1 MLGRSQATLSSPG
14 ALRILCL
21 LLLHACKNLCV
32 CPVWCTGRYVLH
44 PSGLTGHSSEE
55 YSSTWPELHWS
66 TTRPHHPSNT
76 HPHNLSSPFS
86 VGPSSRVST
95 RLSSMEVQ
103 KTMRSEITGL
113 APSKKAQDPQPL
125 VFFQD
130 ISLRWWANHTLPWK
144 KLLISHTDQLHGP
157 GILLI
162 KSCFCQYT
170 LHKQSG
176 WVSSAINSVW
186 LTGAYQFNMEHVHVR
201 ERGNW
206 KAAEQ
211 WVYRFWYVMHGFEW
225 YLQRCIV

>member
-1 MLGRSQATLSSPG
+1 MCVSSLVYWQICPSSIRPNWSQWW
-14 ALRILCL
+14 RILIYL
-21 LLLHACKNLCV
+21 AWASLINNTAA
-32 CPVWCTGRYVLH
+32 
-44 PSGLTGHSSEE
+44 PSIKHTPTQSLIAIFCRTLIEGFNKT
-55 YSSTWPELHWS
+55 ELHGS
-66 TTRPHHPSNT
+66 TEN
-76 HPHNLSSPFS
+76 N
-86 VGPSSRVST
+86 
-95 RLSSMEVQ
+95 
-103 KTMRSEITGL
+103 EIWNNWFG
-113 APSKKAQDPQPL
+113 SQQKAQDTQPL
-125 VFFQD
+125 VFFR
-130 ISLRWWANHTLPWK
+130 IFLWGGERSANVAFK

-162 KSCFCQYT
+162 NRVFCQHT
-170 LHKQSG
+170 LHKQRG